1 MFSVI
6 CFEMIVFCFQSRILW
21 STSLDRHVDVGLSN
35 HNVGLRIISELQ
47 CKHRRAHRAT
57 TSKKTTHR
65 ATTTKIPKHTPKQMN
80 NNSEQRE
87 NNQAYSLV
95 GLKLI

>member
-35 HNVGLRIISELQ
+35 LNVGLRIISELQ
-47 CKHRRAHRAT
+47 CKHTRAHIAT
-57 TSKKTTHR
+57 TSKKQPIELQQLR
-65 ATTTKIPKHTPKQMN
+65 
-80 NNSEQRE
+80 
-87 NNQAYSLV
+87 SLSTR
-95 GLKLI
+95 LNK

>member
-47 CKHRRAHRAT
+47 CKHTRAHRAT
-57 TSKKTTHR
+57 TSKKQPIELQQLR
-65 ATTTKIPKHTPKQMN
+65 
-80 NNSEQRE
+80 
-87 NNQAYSLV
+87 SLSTR
-95 GLKLI
+95 LNK